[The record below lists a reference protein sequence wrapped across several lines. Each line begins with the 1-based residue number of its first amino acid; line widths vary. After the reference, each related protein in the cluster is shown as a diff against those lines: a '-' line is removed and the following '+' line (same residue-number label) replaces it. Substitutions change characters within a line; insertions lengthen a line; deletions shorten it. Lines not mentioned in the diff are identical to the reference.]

1 VNAASPPVRYRD
13 ATPDD
18 AEQIA
23 GLYDRVYS
31 GGYPVAE
38 LMDPVA
44 IRQVLVAGADVWQ
57 LATIDDQ
64 VIGSVV
70 GERAEWNRAYEICR
84 GVVDPAF
91 ARGGRFRPLF
101 DAIQRACVERA
112 DCELI
117 PGYARSDHMQHICEV
132 AYVPYAML
140 GSDGGKHLVSG
151 KREEHVVVLAVN
163 PLHRVG
169 RTTPRVPLLTA
180 GSDLHTRIA
189 RLGLDDKPGPYPP
202 STIIGPRGRN
212 QFESDA
218 GRLTYSYF
226 EPSRCAAVTAV
237 DAADPVDIS
246 RCLTEFLEEQPHRIE
261 HLTVSVLA
269 DKRAL
274 ISQLCATAFTMT
286 AYVPA
291 WYADGEKRYDCA
303 WLTARLDP
311 RTPVRLGTDALI
323 RSLHADLAECVTPR
337 WEQPQAA

>member
-1 VNAASPPVRYRD
+1 MSAPVHYRD
-13 ATPDD
+13 ATPED

-31 GGYPVAE
+31 GGYPVAK

-44 IRQVLVAGADVWQ
+44 VRQIIVAGADVWQ
-57 LATIDDQ
+57 VATIDDQ

-70 GERAEWNRAYEICR
+70 GERAEWNRSYEICR
-84 GVVDPAF
+84 AVVDPAF

-101 DAIQRACVERA
+101 DAIQRACVDRA

-132 AYVPYAML
+132 AFVPYEMV

-151 KREEHVVVLAVN
+151 EREEHVVVLAVN
-163 PLHRVG
+163 PFLRV
-169 RTTPRVPLLTA
+169 RRMSPRVPLLSA
-180 GSDLHTRIA
+180 GGELHSRIA

-202 STIIGPRGRN
+202 TMIVGPRGAES
-212 QFESDA
+212 FESAA
-218 GRLTYSYF
+218 GRVTYGYF
-226 EPSRCAAVTAV
+226 EPSRCALVSAV
-237 DAADPVDIS
+237 DAADPVDVS
-246 RCLTEFLEEQPHRIE
+246 RCLTQLLEAQPEIE

-269 DKRAL
+269 DKGNL
-274 ISQLCATAFTMT
+274 IRQLCATGFTLT

-291 WYADGEKRYDCA
+291 WYADGERRYDCA

-323 RSLHADLAECVTPR
+323 RSLHADLAASVSRLDIGER
-337 WEQPQAA
+337 RQAA